1 MPSPYI
7 FSDDYVDHPRVEAV
21 VIPGLVAPVY
31 VTRALATRL
40 RELLAAGEDAAAR
53 TLVAWLKDG
62 ADPVPT
68 REG

>member
-1 MPSPYI
+1 MPGPYI
-7 FSDDYVDHPRVEAV
+7 FAAAYADHPRVDAV
-21 VIPGLVAPVY
+21 LIPGLVAPVY

-40 RELLAAGEDAAAR
+40 RELLAAGEADAAR

-68 REG
+68 RAG